1 VTGVS
6 SLAAAVAGAL
16 AAMSWLEIASV
27 AFALAYLV
35 LAVRQNILC
44 WPAALIS
51 TLLSLALFFDAR
63 LYPETA
69 LQIFYAVMAV
79 YGWYQWRHGGRPGG
93 SPGER
98 VVSELPVSV
107 WPLSRHALAVGGT
120 LAAALALGTVLSR
133 TNAAFPYL
141 DSFTSVGAV
150 VTTYMVAKKV
160 LENWVYWLVIDG
172 ITLYIYWQRSLYL
185 YAALFV
191 VYLVLVVVG
200 FYRWHRDWRAQPAL
214 AA

>member
-1 VTGVS
+1 MSESIGAAALS
-6 SLAAAVAGAL
+6 MLAAA
-16 AAMSWLEIASV
+16 SPLEIVSV

-44 WPAALIS
+44 WAAALIS
-51 TLLSLALFFDAR
+51 TLLSLVLFFEAR

-69 LQIFYAVMAV
+69 LQIFYAAMAI
-79 YGWYQWRHGGRPGG
+79 YGWYQWRGDRGPSGRE
-93 SPGER
+93 SD
-98 VVSELPVSV
+98 ELRVSV
-107 WPLSRHALAVGGT
+107 WPWTRHALAIGGT
-120 LAAALALGTVLSR
+120 LATAVVLGTWLSR

-160 LENWVYWLVIDG
+160 LENWIYWLVIDG
-172 ITLYIYWQRSLYL
+172 LTLYIYWQRELYL

-191 VYLVLVVVG
+191 VYLVLVVIG
-200 FYRWHRDWRAQPAL
+200 FYRWHRDWRAQPAF
-214 AA
+214 AS

>member
-1 VTGVS
+1 MSASAGAS
-6 SLAAAVAGAL
+6 SLLETVLAAL

-35 LAVRQNILC
+35 LAIRQNILC
-44 WPAALIS
+44 WAAALIS

-69 LQIFYAVMAV
+69 LQVFYAVMAV
-79 YGWYQWRHGGRPGG
+79 YGWYQWR
-93 SPGER
+93 PGEGAAA
-98 VVSELPVSV
+98 ELPVSV
-107 WPLSRHALAVGGT
+107 WPMSYHALAIGGT
-120 LAAALALGTVLSR
+120 FVVALALGSVLSR

-141 DSFTSVGAV
+141 DSFTSVAAV
-150 VTTYMVAKKV
+150 ITTYMVAKKV

-172 ITLYIYWQRSLYL
+172 LTLYIYWQRALYL

-191 VYLVLVVVG
+191 IYLVLVVIG

-214 AA
+214 AS

>member
-1 VTGVS
+1 MDAN
-6 SLAAAVAGAL
+6 SLLEIVFAAFRE
-16 AAMSWLEIASV
+16 MSWLEIWSV
-27 AFALAYLV
+27 AFGLAYLV
-35 LAVRQNILC
+35 LAVRQNIFC
-44 WPAALIS
+44 WAAALIS
-51 TLLSLALFFDAR
+51 TLLSLVLFYDAR

-69 LQIFYAVMAV
+69 LQIFYAAMAV
-79 YGWYQWRHGGRPGG
+79 YGWWQWRHGGRPG
-93 SPGER
+93 ER
-98 VVSELPVSV
+98 VEPQLPVSM
-107 WPLSRHALAVGGT
+107 WPWRCHALAVGGS
-120 LAAALALGTVLSR
+120 LAAALALGTMLSR

-150 VTTYMVAKKV
+150 ITTYMVAKKI

-200 FYRWHRDWRAQPAL
+200 FYRWHRDWRAQPVL
-214 AA
+214 AT

>member
-1 VTGVS
+1 MSASAGSS
-6 SLAAAVAGAL
+6 SLLHTVLAAL

-35 LAVRQNILC
+35 LAIRQNILC
-44 WPAALIS
+44 WAAALIS
-51 TLLSLALFFDAR
+51 TLLSLVLFFDAR

-69 LQIFYAVMAV
+69 LQVFYAVMAV
-79 YGWYQWRHGGRPGG
+79 YGWHQWRHGGRPGEG
-93 SPGER
+93 VGP
-98 VVSELPVSV
+98 ELPVSV
-107 WPLSRHALAVGGT
+107 WPMSYHALAIGGA

-150 VTTYMVAKKV
+150 ITTYMVAKKV

-214 AA
+214 AS

>member
-1 VTGVS
+1 VID
-6 SLAAAVAGAL
+6 SLTAAL
-16 AAMSWLEIASV
+16 AVMPWLEIASV

-35 LAVRQNILC
+35 LAVRQNVAC
-44 WPAALIS
+44 WIAALIS
-51 TLLSLALFFDAR
+51 TLLSLALFYDAR

-69 LQIFYAVMAV
+69 LQVFYAVMAV
-79 YGWYQWRHGGRPGG
+79 YGWWQWRHGGK
-93 SPGER
+93 PGER
-98 VVSELPVSV
+98 AAIELPVSV
-107 WPLSRHALAVGGT
+107 WPLRYHVLAVCGT

-150 VTTYMVAKKV
+150 ITTYMVAKKI

-191 VYLVLVVVG
+191 IYLVLVVVG
-200 FYRWHRDWRAQPAL
+200 FYRWRRDWQAQAAL
-214 AA
+214 AG

>member
-1 VTGVS
+1 MSASAGSS
-6 SLAAAVAGAL
+6 SLLHTVLAAL

-35 LAVRQNILC
+35 LAIRQNILC
-44 WPAALIS
+44 WAAALIS
-51 TLLSLALFFDAR
+51 TLLSLVLFYDAR

-69 LQIFYAVMAV
+69 LQVFYAVMAV
-79 YGWYQWRHGGRPGG
+79 YGWYQWRHGGRPGEG
-93 SPGER
+93 ATAKLA
-98 VVSELPVSV
+98 VNV
-107 WPLSRHALAVGGT
+107 WPWSYHALAIGGT
-120 LAAALALGTVLSR
+120 LVAALALGTVLSR

-150 VTTYMVAKKV
+150 ITTYMVAKKV

-200 FYRWHRDWRAQPAL
+200 LYRWHRDWRAQPAL
-214 AA
+214 AS

>member
-1 VTGVS
+1 MSASPGAA
-6 SLAAAVAGAL
+6 SLLETVLAAL

-35 LAVRQNILC
+35 LAIRQNILC
-44 WPAALIS
+44 WAAALIS
-51 TLLSLALFFDAR
+51 TLLSLALFYDAR

-69 LQIFYAVMAV
+69 LQVFYAVMAV
-79 YGWYQWRHGGRPGG
+79 YGWYQWRHGGRPGEG
-93 SPGER
+93 TA
-98 VVSELPVSV
+98 VELPVSV
-107 WPLSRHALAVGGT
+107 WPLSRHAFAIGGT
-120 LAAALALGTVLSR
+120 LAVALALGTVLSR

-141 DSFTSVGAV
+141 DSFTSVAAV

-160 LENWVYWLVIDG
+160 LENWIYWLVIDG
-172 ITLYIYWQRSLYL
+172 LTLYIYWQRALYL

-200 FYRWHRDWRAQPAL
+200 FYRWRRDWRAQPAL

>member
-1 VTGVS
+1 MSSSAAGS
-6 SLAAAVAGAL
+6 SLIDTLGAAV
-16 AAMSWLEIASV
+16 AAMSWLEIAAV
-27 AFALAYLV
+27 AFGLAYLV

-44 WPAALIS
+44 WAAALIG
-51 TLLSLALFFDAR
+51 TLLSLVLFYDAR

-69 LQIFYAVMAV
+69 LQVFYAVMAV
-79 YGWYQWRHGGRPGG
+79 YGWWQWRHGGKPD
-93 SPGER
+93 ER
-98 VVSELPVSV
+98 AAVELPVSV
-107 WPLSRHALAVGGT
+107 WPLRYHALAVGGT

-150 VTTYMVAKKV
+150 ITTYMVAKKI

-172 ITLYIYWQRSLYL
+172 ITLYIYVQRSLYL

-200 FYRWHRDWRAQPAL
+200 FYRWRRDWQAQAAL
-214 AA
+214 AS

>member
-1 VTGVS
+1 MGASTGAS
-6 SLAAAVAGAL
+6 TLLDALSAAF

-27 AFALAYLV
+27 AFGLAYLV

-44 WPAALIS
+44 WAAALIG
-51 TLLSLALFFDAR
+51 TLLSLVLFFDAR

-69 LQIFYAVMAV
+69 LQLFYAAMAV
-79 YGWYQWRHGGRPGG
+79 YGWWQWRHGGRPG
-93 SPGER
+93 ER
-98 VVSELPVSV
+98 VEAELPVSV
-107 WPLSRHALAVGGT
+107 WPWRYHALAIGGS
-120 LAAALALGTVLSR
+120 LAAALALGTALSR

-141 DSFTSVGAV
+141 DSFTSAGAV
-150 VTTYMVAKKV
+150 ITTYMVAKKI

-191 VYLVLVVVG
+191 VYLVLVIVG
-200 FYRWHRDWRAQPAL
+200 FYRWRREWQAQTAV

>member
-1 VTGVS
+1 MSGAAIAGPM
-6 SLAAAVAGAL
+6 LAALSAAL

-35 LAVRQNILC
+35 LAVRQNI
-44 WPAALIS
+44 S
-51 TLLSLALFFDAR
+51 TLLSLVLFFDAR

-69 LQIFYAVMAV
+69 LQVFYAVMAV
-79 YGWYQWRHGGRPGG
+79 YGWWQWRHGGRSAG
-93 SPGER
+93 R
-98 VVSELPVSV
+98 VTAELPVSV
-107 WPLSRHALAVGGT
+107 WPWSYHALAIGGT
-120 LAAALALGTVLSR
+120 LVAALALGSVLSR

-150 VTTYMVAKKV
+150 ITTYMVAKKV
-160 LENWVYWLVIDG
+160 LENWIYWLAIDG

-200 FYRWHRDWRAQPAL
+200 FYRWRGDWRAQEAL
-214 AA
+214 AT

>member
-1 VTGVS
+1 MNGAS
-6 SLAAAVAGAL
+6 PLLDALSAAF
-16 AAMSWLEIASV
+16 AATSWLEIASV

-44 WPAALIS
+44 WAAALIS
-51 TLLSLALFFDAR
+51 TLLSLVLFFDAR

-69 LQIFYAVMAV
+69 LQVFYAVMAV
-79 YGWYQWRHGGRPGG
+79 YGWYQWRHGGRAGG
-93 SPGER
+93 RPDER
-98 VVSELPVSV
+98 VAADLPVSV
-107 WPLSRHALAVGGT
+107 WPFSRHVLAIGGT
-120 LAAALALGTVLSR
+120 LALALALGTVLSR
-133 TNAAFPYL
+133 TSAAFPYL

-150 VTTYMVAKKV
+150 ITTYMVAKKV

-214 AA
+214 AT

>member
-1 VTGVS
+1 
-6 SLAAAVAGAL
+6 
-16 AAMSWLEIASV
+16 
-27 AFALAYLV
+27 
-35 LAVRQNILC
+35 
-44 WPAALIS
+44 
-51 TLLSLALFFDAR
+51 LLSLALFYDAR

-69 LQIFYAVMAV
+69 LQVFYAVMAV
-79 YGWYQWRHGGRPGG
+79 YGWWQWRHGGK
-93 SPGER
+93 PGER
-98 VVSELPVSV
+98 AAIELPVSV
-107 WPLSRHALAVGGT
+107 WPLRYHVLAVCGT

-150 VTTYMVAKKV
+150 ITTYMVAKKI

-191 VYLVLVVVG
+191 IYLVLVVVG
-200 FYRWHRDWRAQPAL
+200 FYRWRRDWQAQAAL
-214 AA
+214 AG

>member
-1 VTGVS
+1 MEATRAS
-6 SLAAAVAGAL
+6 PLLDAVAAAL

-44 WPAALIS
+44 WAAALVS
-51 TLLSLALFFDAR
+51 TLLSLVLFYDAR

-69 LQIFYAVMAV
+69 LQVFYAAMAV
-79 YGWYQWRHGGRPGG
+79 YGWWQWRHGGRPG
-93 SPGER
+93 ER
-98 VVSELPVSV
+98 AEAERPVSV
-107 WPLSRHALAVGGT
+107 WPLRYHVLAVCGT
-120 LAAALALGTVLSR
+120 LAAAVALGAVLSR

-150 VTTYMVAKKV
+150 ITTYMVAKKI
-160 LENWVYWLVIDG
+160 LENWAYWLVIDG

-200 FYRWHRDWRAQPAL
+200 FYRWRRDWQAQTAL

>member
-1 VTGVS
+1 MID
-6 SLAAAVAGAL
+6 SLAAAL
-16 AAMSWLEIASV
+16 AAMSWLEVASV
-27 AFALAYLV
+27 AFGLAYLV
-35 LAVRQNILC
+35 LAVRQNIVC
-44 WPAALIS
+44 WIAALIS
-51 TLLSLALFFDAR
+51 TLLSLALFYDAR

-69 LQIFYAVMAV
+69 LQVFYAVMAV
-79 YGWYQWRHGGRPGG
+79 YGWWQWRHGGRPGG
-93 SPGER
+93 R
-98 VVSELPVSV
+98 AAVDLPVSV
-107 WPLSRHALAVGGT
+107 WPLRYHVLAVVGT

-150 VTTYMVAKKV
+150 ITTYMVAKKI

-200 FYRWHRDWRAQPAL
+200 FYRWRRDWQAQAAL

>member
-1 VTGVS
+1 MSVS
-6 SLAAAVAGAL
+6 AAASSWLDSLAAAV
-16 AAMSWLEIASV
+16 AAMSWLEIWSV
-27 AFALAYLV
+27 AFGLAYLV

-44 WPAALIS
+44 WAAALIS
-51 TLLSLALFFDAR
+51 TLLSLVLFYDAR

-69 LQIFYAVMAV
+69 LQVFYAAMAV
-79 YGWYQWRHGGRPGG
+79 YGWWQWRHGGRPG
-93 SPGER
+93 ER
-98 VVSELPVSV
+98 AEPQLPVSV
-107 WPLSRHALAVGGT
+107 WPWRYHALAVGGS

-150 VTTYMVAKKV
+150 ITTYMVAKKI
-160 LENWVYWLVIDG
+160 LENWIYWLVIDG

-200 FYRWHRDWRAQPAL
+200 FYRWRRDWHAQPAL
-214 AA
+214 AT

>member
-1 VTGVS
+1 
-6 SLAAAVAGAL
+6 
-16 AAMSWLEIASV
+16 
-27 AFALAYLV
+27 V
-35 LAVRQNILC
+35 LAV
-44 WPAALIS
+44 
-51 TLLSLALFFDAR
+51 
-63 LYPETA
+63 
-69 LQIFYAVMAV
+69 V
-79 YGWYQWRHGGRPGG
+79 
-93 SPGER
+93 
-98 VVSELPVSV
+98 
-107 WPLSRHALAVGGT
+107 GT

-150 VTTYMVAKKV
+150 ITTYMVAKKI

-200 FYRWHRDWRAQPAL
+200 FYRWRRDWQAQAAL
-214 AA
+214 AV

>member
-1 VTGVS
+1 MDAPGATQL
-6 SLAAAVAGAL
+6 LAAVSAGL

-44 WPAALIS
+44 WAAALIS
-51 TLLSLALFFDAR
+51 TLLSLALFYDAR

-69 LQIFYAVMAV
+69 LQIFYAAMAV
-79 YGWYQWRHGGRPGG
+79 YGWSQWRHRGP
-93 SPGER
+93 PGER
-98 VVSELPVSV
+98 AAVDLPVSV
-107 WPLSRHALAVGGT
+107 WPWRNHVLAIVGS
-120 LAAALALGTVLSR
+120 LAAALALGNVLSR

-150 VTTYMVAKKV
+150 ITTYMVAKKI

-172 ITLYIYWQRSLYL
+172 ISLYIYWQRSLYL

-191 VYLVLVVVG
+191 VYLVLVVIG
-200 FYRWHRDWRAQPAL
+200 FYRWRRDWRAQPAL

>member
-1 VTGVS
+1 MGASTGAS
-6 SLAAAVAGAL
+6 TLLDALSAAF

-27 AFALAYLV
+27 AFGLAYLV

-44 WPAALIS
+44 WAAALIG
-51 TLLSLALFFDAR
+51 TLLSLVLFFDAR

-69 LQIFYAVMAV
+69 LQLFYAAMAV
-79 YGWYQWRHGGRPGG
+79 YGWWQWRHGGRPG
-93 SPGER
+93 ER
-98 VVSELPVSV
+98 VEAELSVSV
-107 WPLSRHALAVGGT
+107 WPWRYHALAIGGS
-120 LAAALALGTVLSR
+120 LAAALALGTALSR

-150 VTTYMVAKKV
+150 ITTYMVAKKI

-191 VYLVLVVVG
+191 VYLVLVIVG
-200 FYRWHRDWRAQPAL
+200 FYRWRRDWQAQAAL